1 MKKLT
6 NLLMLL
12 AVALFAACDNEI
24 IEAPE
29 PLEVK
34 PYNLEGV
41 WKLET
46 LNGNALAEG
55 TYVYVAIDRKYGFE
69 IYQNTASMYPV
80 LETGTYELESDWRVG
95 DVISGVYDY
104 DRGPWSYSY
113 VITDL
118 FEESMTWTAREEP
131 SEVQCF
137 VRVPEVPAAIVE
149 AVRRPLE

>member
-80 LETGTYELESDWRVG
+80 LETGTYELEYDWRVG
-95 DVISGVYDY
+95 DVISGTYDF
-104 DRGPWSYSY
+104 GLGAWSNEY
-113 VITDL
+113 VVTAL
-118 FEESMTWTAREEP
+118 YKKSMTWKAKDEDGETQEY
-131 SEVQCF
+131 
-137 VRVPEVPAAIVE
+137 VRVDEVPAEIVE
-149 AVRRPLE
+149 AARREE